1 MENSALLEK
10 LVYEEYKGGINLL
23 DFKDE
28 YKNEIEELIIPDS
41 WNVVAIAKIGFYGTE
56 PFEGCSKLRKV
67 ILPSTLREL
76 DHAFCFCSSLEEIIF
91 PENLEQLG
99 NWNFRD
105 CEGLNTVSLPHTLK
119 RLGFGNFESSPV
131 YLSEYGDEGDGC
143 IYLGEYMI
151 DCLADDYGTLEI
163 KDGTVLISDC
173 ACADKDFTEVIFP
186 KTLRY
191 IGSQAFYCCNNLQKP
206 ILPASIVSVG
216 HNAFYTENGDLLPN
230 IHVTDGYFDENGKL
244 IIGKEFG
251 FIEESQLAAA
261 VKNLEG
267 YLLRIEYED
276 EYSYDNSDDERCED
290 SHSRYDSVCYRELD
304 AAKNTKA
311 LLRVDGEIK
320 GVVFRV
326 RSTPSSEPELHPF
339 LFDGSY
345 SCSMT
350 LGYSASHSSNFLT
363 VCKVTLVK
371 RGTDGAPETGGYINF
386 EPGKL
391 STSI

>member
-1 MENSALLEK
+1 MK
-10 LVYEEYKGGINLL
+10 R
-23 DFKDE
+23 
-28 YKNEIEELIIPDS
+28 KNFLI
-41 WNVVAIAKIGFYGTE
+41 
-56 PFEGCSKLRKV
+56 L
-67 ILPSTLREL
+67 ILSV
-76 DHAFCFCSSLEEIIF
+76 C
-91 PENLEQLG
+91 
-99 NWNFRD
+99 
-105 CEGLNTVSLPHTLK
+105 
-119 RLGFGNFESSPV
+119 
-131 YLSEYGDEGDGC
+131 
-143 IYLGEYMI
+143 
-151 DCLADDYGTLEI
+151 
-163 KDGTVLISDC
+163 
-173 ACADKDFTEVIFP
+173 
-186 KTLRY
+186 
-191 IGSQAFYCCNNLQKP
+191 
-206 ILPASIVSVG
+206 ILPAF
-216 HNAFYTENGDLLPN
+216 A
-230 IHVTDGYFDENGKL
+230 DEAIFLKQDEVVRL
-244 IIGKEFG
+244 KVP
-251 FIEESQLAAA
+251 AA
-261 VKNLEG
+261 NPELS
-267 YLLRIEYED
+267 RIEYED

-350 LGYSASHSSNFLT
+350 VGYSASHSSNFLT